1 MADWNLPTLA
11 SLKSDLL
18 NLIKGRD
25 DDCATQFDSATST
38 ATNVVTGTK
47 RWNSTG
53 SKWEKW
59 DGSTWVDLTPSY
71 GINVSYSANS
81 GNADA
86 VSGRPL
92 AQTGIGTRSTFSDK
106 IAYIAG
112 DGVMEIG
119 QYLDFH
125 NDVSSD
131 YAVRLG
137 VHPTENIVIVSSE
150 FHVNGGRLR
159 GEHGITAVAT
169 DSSRFGAGLVVEV
182 PNGSDY
188 NPTLTFHRPARYTG
202 SIKLES
208 GTSFSFRNEEDTG
221 YASITVD
228 TVNATTVNAT
238 TVAAPE
244 IYATNLHAPNID
256 TTTVNATTVN
266 ATTVAAPEIYAT
278 NLHAPNIDTTTVNA
292 TTVNATT
299 VNATTV
305 NATAV
310 NAINVMSGT
319 GIYVAPDL
327 TSYTNYA
334 AMNRTNGYVWY
345 TIVVS
350 GVNQGDSI
358 YLYLLIGTDSYLV
371 GIFQYNGSSEVF
383 GTLTALIPPECGV
396 YTVPYGS
403 MSILNQYSVGGGLT
417 AEPR

>member
-71 GINVSYSANS
+71 GINVLYSANS
-81 GNADA
+81 VNAYTLGGKSL
-86 VSGRPL
+86 V
-92 AQTGIGTRSTFSDK
+92 QTGIGTRSTFSDK

-131 YAVRLG
+131 YAVRLR
-137 VHPTENIVIVSSE
+137 VHQTENILIVSSE

-266 ATTVAAPEIYAT
+266 ATTV
-278 NLHAPNIDTTTVNA
+278 
-292 TTVNATT
+292 
-299 VNATTV
+299 
-305 NATAV
+305 

-371 GIFQYNGSSEVF
+371 GIFKYNGSSEVF

>member
-266 ATTVAAPEIYAT
+266 AT
-278 NLHAPNIDTTTVNA
+278 
-292 TTVNATT
+292 
-299 VNATTV
+299 
-305 NATAV
+305 AV

>member
-81 GNADA
+81 GNAYTLGGKSL
-86 VSGRPL
+86 V
-92 AQTGIGTRSTFSDK
+92 QTGIGTRSTFSDK

-131 YAVRLG
+131 YAVRLS
-137 VHPTENIVIVSSE
+137 VHQTENILIVSSE

-266 ATTVAAPEIYAT
+266 ATTV
-278 NLHAPNIDTTTVNA
+278 
-292 TTVNATT
+292 
-299 VNATTV
+299 NATTV

-358 YLYLLIGTDSYLV
+358 FLYLLRGTDSYLV
-371 GIFQYNGSSEVF
+371 GIFQYNGSSEAF

>member
-81 GNADA
+81 GNAYTLGGKSL
-86 VSGRPL
+86 V
-92 AQTGIGTRSTFSDK
+92 QTGIGTQSTFADK
-106 IAYIAG
+106 IPYIG
-112 DGVMEIG
+112 SDGGMEIG
-119 QYLDFH
+119 YYLDFH
-125 NDVSSD
+125 NNVSSD
-131 YAVRLG
+131 YAVRLR
-137 VHPTENIVIVSSE
+137 VEPIENILVIEGQLNV
-150 FHVNGGRLR
+150 
-159 GEHGITAVAT
+159 
-169 DSSRFGAGLVVEV
+169 
-182 PNGSDY
+182 
-188 NPTLTFHRPARYTG
+188 
-202 SIKLES
+202 
-208 GTSFSFRNEEDTG
+208 
-221 YASITVD
+221 
-228 TVNATTVNAT
+228 ATTVNAT
-238 TVAAPE
+238 TVAAPNINTTTVEATTVNATTVSAPE
-244 IYATNLHAPNID
+244 IYATNLHAPNIN
-256 TTTVNATTVN
+256 TTTV
-266 ATTVAAPEIYAT
+266 E
-278 NLHAPNIDTTTVNA
+278 A

-299 VNATTV
+299 VNATT
-305 NATAV
+305 V

-358 YLYLLIGTDSYLV
+358 FLYLLRGTDSYLV
-371 GIFQYNGSSEVF
+371 GIFQYNGSSEAF

>member
-81 GNADA
+81 GNAYTLGSKSL
-86 VSGRPL
+86 V
-92 AQTGIGTRSTFSDK
+92 QTGIGTRSTFSDK

-137 VHPTENIVIVSSE
+137 VHPTENIVTVE
-150 FHVNGGRLR
+150 GQLD
-159 GEHGITAVAT
+159 VAT
-169 DSSRFGAGLVVEV
+169 
-182 PNGSDY
+182 
-188 NPTLTFHRPARYTG
+188 
-202 SIKLES
+202 
-208 GTSFSFRNEEDTG
+208 
-221 YASITVD
+221 
-228 TVNATTVNAT
+228 TVNAIKVAAPEIYAVNLHAPNIDTTTVEATTVNAT

-256 TTTVNATTVN
+256 TTTV
-266 ATTVAAPEIYAT
+266 E
-278 NLHAPNIDTTTVNA
+278 
-292 TTVNATT
+292 ATT

-310 NAINVMSGT
+310 NAINVMSGA

-358 YLYLLIGTDSYLV
+358 FLYLLRGTDSYLV
-371 GIFQYNGSSEVF
+371 GIFQYNGSSEAF

-396 YTVPYGS
+396 YTVTYGS